1 MILTFKNESFK
12 QKFEPNSAEYIEAVL
27 VKGKV
32 ACAHIMTT

>member
-12 QKFEPNSAEYIEAVL
+12 QKFVPNSAEYIEVVL

-32 ACAHIMTT
+32 ARAHIVTA